1 MLDKAKVSI
10 ITVCY
15 NSEKTIER
23 TIKSVLEQTAPAYEY
38 IIVDGA
44 STDGTL
50 NIIKKYEPL
59 FEGRMRIVSEPDK
72 GIYDAMNKGI
82 GLASG
87 EVIGII
93 NSDDWYEKDTIEI
106 VQDGY
111 DGTDYSVIYGEMN
124 IWTGN
129 EFSTEYR
136 SHENLKEGMINH
148 PTCFVTKKTYDTYGV
163 FDLQYCSVADYDLM
177 LRYKE
182 IPEIR
187 FIPIRKVLAN
197 FSSGG
202 MCSSQKAYF
211 DLLKMEVNYGW
222 KTKREA
228 SVLRFKAKVSSMLG
242 IGK

>member
-1 MLDKAKVSI
+1 MNDIKISV

-23 TIKSVLEQTAPAYEY
+23 TLKSVLSQKVPVHEY

-50 NIIKKYEPL
+50 DIVRKYEPQ
-59 FEGRMRIVSEPDK
+59 FEGRMIVISEPDH

-82 GLASG
+82 MHASG
-87 EVIGII
+87 DLIGII
-93 NSDDWYEKDTIEI
+93 NSDDFYEADATQIISDAYQGEEYA
-106 VQDGY
+106 VL
-111 DGTDYSVIYGEMN
+111 YGEMRV
-124 IWTGN
+124 WSGN
-129 EFSTEYR
+129 EYSVSFS
-136 SHENLKEGMINH
+136 SHEALREGMINH
-148 PTCFVTKKTYDTYGV
+148 PTCFVTKQAYEKFGM

-177 LRYKE
+177 LRYAKE
-182 IPEIR
+182 PEIK
-187 FIPIRKVLAN
+187 FVPIRKVIAN
-197 FSSGG
+197 FTCGG

-228 SVLRFKAKVSSMLG
+228 RVLRMKAKISHALG
-242 IGK
+242 MNA

>member
-1 MLDKAKVSI
+1 MPNKAKVSI

-23 TIKSVLEQTAPAYEY
+23 TIKSVLEQTEPVYEY

-44 STDGTL
+44 SADGTL
-50 NIIKKYEPL
+50 GIVKKYESL
-59 FEGRMRIVSEPDK
+59 FEGRMRIISEPDK

-82 GLASG
+82 GLALG

-93 NSDDWYEKDTIEI
+93 NSDDWYEKDAIETIQGAYER
-106 VQDGY
+106 
-111 DGTDYSVIYGEMN
+111 TDYSVIYGEMN
-124 IWTGN
+124 VWTGN
-129 EFSTEYR
+129 EFVTSFR
-136 SHENLKEGMINH
+136 SHEDLNEGMINH
-148 PTCFVTKKTYDTYGV
+148 PTCFVTKKTYEKYGV

-182 IPEIR
+182 IPEIK
-187 FIPIRKVLAN
+187 FAPIRKVIAN